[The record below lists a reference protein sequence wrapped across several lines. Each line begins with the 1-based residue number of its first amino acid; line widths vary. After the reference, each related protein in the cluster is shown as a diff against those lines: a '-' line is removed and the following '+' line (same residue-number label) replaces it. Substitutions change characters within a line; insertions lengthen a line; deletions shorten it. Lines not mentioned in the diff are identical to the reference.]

1 MPDTPETPEQE
12 EPLADVPESVL
23 EAARAAPGHWFGMV
37 DPAWRGEGV
46 PPNWAVVGRYR
57 SSARGEVVQWQY
69 NDGYRPSPAANG
81 WPPPTDPVDE
91 AIQLALS
98 GYGPEDD
105 VLGLL
110 ADAEVGVMIG
120 PAGRPVEACS
130 PDGTPVVPVFTSEPQ
145 LHSGGRYAT
154 RTVRVPDLVGELGE
168 DMLLY
173 VNPAGAVC
181 MTVDPDDLVPRTA
194 AEAWAE
200 DPAEAGRE
208 EEDLRLE
215 PEGQP
220 EPELEPEGQPEP
232 ERDVEPDDGAQGS
245 STRQRLVD
253 VLSGREL

>member
-1 MPDTPETPEQE
+1 MPDTPETPEHE

-23 EAARAAPGHWFGMV
+23 EAARAAPGRWLGMV

-46 PPNWAVVGRYR
+46 PPNWAVVGQYR
-57 SSARGEVVQWQY
+57 SSARGEVVEWRY

-91 AIQLALS
+91 AIQLAVS

-110 ADAEVGVMIG
+110 ADAEVGVVIG
-120 PAGRPVEACS
+120 PDGRPVETCS
-130 PDGTPVVPVFTSEPQ
+130 PDGTPVVPVFTSESQ

-168 DMLLY
+168 DVLLY

-194 AEAWAE
+194 AEPSAK

-208 EEDLRLE
+208 EDVPLGLPDFE
-215 PEGQP
+215 P
-220 EPELEPEGQPEP
+220 EPES
-232 ERDVEPDDGAQGS
+232 DVEPDKGARGS